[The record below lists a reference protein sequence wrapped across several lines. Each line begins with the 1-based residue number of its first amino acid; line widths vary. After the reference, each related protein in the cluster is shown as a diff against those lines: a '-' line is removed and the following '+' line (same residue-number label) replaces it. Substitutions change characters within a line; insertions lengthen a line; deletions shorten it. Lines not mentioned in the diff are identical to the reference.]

1 TRMNKLDV
9 PEVFEMPRLGP
20 IEEDPVAFADMMLTA
35 LLGREAGVLHAEY
48 RDPEPSVGW
57 FITPLGW
64 RGEQSDPAVAVSP
77 SGGAFRSVLARFGHH
92 YMSDQLYN
100 GYALRFLHQRGRV
113 HRCHLYMSNT
123 GQSGFWIEVY
133 AARMAVSRRCT

>member
-1 TRMNKLDV
+1 MNKLDV

-20 IEEDPVAFADMMLTA
+20 IEEDPVAFADMMLTD

-48 RDPEPSVGW
+48 RDPEPAVGW

-77 SGGAFRSVLARFGHH
+77 SGGAFRSVVARFGTYYVIDDH
-92 YMSDQLYN
+92 Y
-100 GYALRFLHQRGRV
+100 
-113 HRCHLYMSNT
+113 T
-123 GQSGFWIEVY
+123 VY
-133 AARMAVSRRCT
+133 